1 MTTPC
6 GLTKEELRKFKWVDE
21 SQRCTALFEDR
32 DGHEQVCKK
41 LYTSHPSADHPSAD
55 QGKEGQRQGELWSV
69 PWCCGVLSRIRSP
82 VLYVSIFA
90 SN

>member
-41 LYTSHPSADHPSAD
+41 LYTSHPSSD
-55 QGKEGQRQGELWSV
+55 QGKEQLLCHVVVDFNVILNSDLNYNTCTAAGSHIKL
-69 PWCCGVLSRIRSP
+69 
-82 VLYVSIFA
+82 
-90 SN
+90 